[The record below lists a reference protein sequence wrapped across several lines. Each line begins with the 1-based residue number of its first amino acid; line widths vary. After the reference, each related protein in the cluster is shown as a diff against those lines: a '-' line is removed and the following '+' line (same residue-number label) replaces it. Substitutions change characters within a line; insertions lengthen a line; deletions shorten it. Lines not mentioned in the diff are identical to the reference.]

1 MELDKVTDSIWLCS
15 FSIRPFASACPFSIT
30 DDADDA
36 ERYTF
41 VQTRG
46 RPQLAR
52 GFKSKPHLVSSLT
65 QNWLD
70 EIQSRKTG

>member
-41 VQTRG
+41 VQGKASASPWIQIQTSSG
-46 RPQLAR
+46 LQPD
-52 GFKSKPHLVSSLT
+52 SELV
-65 QNWLD
+65 
-70 EIQSRKTG
+70 G